1 MISFTIL
8 FSIIGSLIIGAIL
21 GYFARQ
27 TIAKK
32 QAGTLEAKLQRQIEE
47 AREKAKEILLSAKDK
62 AVKILEDVKKEE
74 RERQLQLNK
83 LEARLVKKEELLEQK
98 YNFVEKEKQ
107 RFQEQIE
114 KVKNLKNEIEQLKAQ
129 EIKKLEEIS
138 GLSLKQAEERL
149 FDLVEAEYKEKLAAK
164 IRSLE
169 KEGREEIERKTKE
182 LMISTMQR
190 FSSSLAAEVTVTT
203 VSLPSSEIKGKII
216 GKEGRNI
223 RAFERATGVEVIID
237 ETPDAITLSSFDPI
251 RREIARIAMEKL
263 IEDGR
268 IQPARIE
275 EIAEKAKEEVNEQ
288 IIKAGEEA
296 LYELGIVGV
305 DPRLVQLLG
314 RLKFRT
320 SFGQNVLRHSI
331 EAAHIAGMIAIE
343 LGLNV
348 DVVKKAALFHD
359 IGKAVD
365 HEIQGSHVEIG
376 RKILQKFNIDENVI
390 KAMQSHHEE
399 YPFETPEAFVVQ
411 AAEALSASRPGAR
424 RGTLEAY
431 LKRLEELEKIVMSF
445 KGVEKAYAIQ
455 AGREVRIFVNS
466 KEVDDYEALK
476 LAKEIAKKIEEELKY
491 PGEIKVNVIRETRA
505 VEYAK

>member
-1 MISFTIL
+1 MTSLTFL
-8 FSIIGSLIIGAIL
+8 FLIIGSLIIGAVL
-21 GYFARQ
+21 GYYARQ

-32 QAGTLEAKLQRQIEE
+32 QVGTLEAKLQKQIDE

-62 AVKILEDVKKEE
+62 AVKILEDVKREEKERQIQLNRLENRLVRKEE
-74 RERQLQLNK
+74 M
-83 LEARLVKKEELLEQK
+83 LEQK
-98 YNFVEKEKQ
+98 FVFVEREKQ
-107 RFQEQIE
+107 RLQEQIE
-114 KVKNLKNEIEQLKAQ
+114 KVKNLKSEIEQLKTQ
-129 EIKKLEEIS
+129 ELKKLEEIS
-138 GLSLKQAEERL
+138 GLSLKQAEEKL
-149 FDLVEAEYKEKLAAK
+149 LNLAEAEYKEKLVAK

-169 KEGREEIERKTKE
+169 KEGKEEVERKTKE

-190 FSSSLAAEVTVTT
+190 FSSSLASEVTVTT
-203 VSLPSSEIKGKII
+203 VPLPSSEIKGKII

-223 RAFERATGVEVIID
+223 RSFERTTGVEVIID
-237 ETPDAITLSSFDPI
+237 ETPDAITLSSFDPV

-275 EIAEKAKEEVNEQ
+275 EIVEKSKEEVNEQ

-296 LYELGIVGV
+296 IYELGIVGV

-331 EAAHIAGMIAIE
+331 EAAHIAGMIASE
-343 LGLNV
+343 LNLNE

-376 RKILQKFNIDENVI
+376 RKILQKFNIDEKII

-424 RGTLEAY
+424 RGTLEMY
-431 LKRLEELEKIVMSF
+431 LKRLEELERIVMSF

-455 AGREVRIFVNS
+455 AGREIRIFVNS
-466 KEVDDYEALK
+466 KEIDDLAALK
-476 LAKEIAKKIEEELKY
+476 LAKEVAKKIEEELKY